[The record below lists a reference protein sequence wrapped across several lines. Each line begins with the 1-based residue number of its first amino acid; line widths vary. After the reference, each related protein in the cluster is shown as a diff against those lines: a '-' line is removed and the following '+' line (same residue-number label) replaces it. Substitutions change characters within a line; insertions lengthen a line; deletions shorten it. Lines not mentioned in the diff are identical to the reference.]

1 MAASER
7 VHRERRLSHPP
18 NALQS
23 SSVPSTPHQTP
34 RELRFPSRS
43 PSPGRGFASRRSPR
57 SFAEAPQ
64 STSTTLSTAPLVCKF
79 VSGAEFRKRRIPY
92 KDGGNEPLPPP
103 TQEPKSRLERDEETK
118 LTKDMQQLYQ
128 KLLPSQESER
138 RRTRLVEKLEKILN
152 DEWPGHDIKVNV
164 FGSSG
169 NLLASDDSDGTE
181 NTLLYHG
188 LH

>member
-1 MAASER
+1 
-7 VHRERRLSHPP
+7 
-18 NALQS
+18 
-23 SSVPSTPHQTP
+23 
-34 RELRFPSRS
+34 
-43 PSPGRGFASRRSPR
+43 
-57 SFAEAPQ
+57 
-64 STSTTLSTAPLVCKF
+64 
-79 VSGAEFRKRRIPY
+79 
-92 KDGGNEPLPPP
+92 
-103 TQEPKSRLERDEETK
+103 
-118 LTKDMQQLYQ
+118 MQQLYQ

-181 NTLLYHG
+181 NTILYHG